1 MTFILSFIV
10 PGSIDG
16 VTGGAVT
23 MAETPLLGP
32 LLAPLLERIERL
44 EALDAIR
51 QLPAKYA
58 LALDMRDMDAM
69 VGLFPADVRV
79 GSSVSGGGASGR
91 AALRAYMDRTLRSP
105 FTGTSHHIGGHIIE
119 FDDATRAHGIVY
131 SKNEH
136 ETGDQWVIMQMMY
149 VDDYVRDG
157 GRWYFARRLPLYW
170 YATDLN
176 KPPLGDNKMRW
187 PGTEWSDGGF
197 HKLFPSFAEYW
208 ARTGDHGGPVP
219 EPAPAEQFLAT
230 MRRGAAAPKVKVR
243 AD

>member
-1 MTFILSFIV
+1 MTTLEAR
-10 PGSIDG
+10 ID
-16 VTGGAVT
+16 
-23 MAETPLLGP
+23 
-32 LLAPLLERIERL
+32 RL
-44 EALDAIR
+44 ESLDAIR

-69 VGLFPADVRV
+69 VSLFPADVRV
-79 GSSVSGGGASGR
+79 GKGASGR

-105 FTGTSHHIGGHIIE
+105 FTGTSHHIGGHVIE
-119 FDDATRAHGIVY
+119 FDDPDHAHGVVY

-136 ETGDQWVIMQMMY
+136 ETPVAGGADEWVIMQMMY
-149 VDDYVRDG
+149 VDDYIRQD

-176 KPPLGDNKMRW
+176 KPPVGDNKMRW
-187 PGTEWSDGGF
+187 PGTDPVEGNF
-197 HKLFPSFAEYW
+197 HKLFPSYAEFW
-208 ARTGDHGGPVP
+208 AREGDHGGPVA
-219 EPAPAEQFLAT
+219 EPAPLEGFLNA

>member
-1 MTFILSFIV
+1 MGRPS
-10 PGSIDG
+10 
-16 VTGGAVT
+16 
-23 MAETPLLGP
+23 
-32 LLAPLLERIERL
+32 LEQRIERL

-69 VGLFPADVRV
+69 VSLFPEDVRV
-79 GSSVSGGGASGR
+79 GKDAVGR

-119 FDDATRAHGIVY
+119 FDDPDHAHGVVY

-136 ETGDQWVIMQMMY
+136 ETPVAGGGDEWVIMQMMY
-149 VDDYVRDG
+149 VDDYVRAAGPDG
-157 GRWYFARRLPLYW
+157 PRWYFARRLPLYW

-176 KPPLGDNKMRW
+176 SPPVGPAKMRW
-187 PGTEWSDGGF
+187 PGTEAVEGNF
-197 HKLFPSFAEYW
+197 HKLFPSYEEFW
-208 ARTGDHGGPVP
+208 ARAGDAATPVP
-219 EPAPAEQFLAT
+219 EPARFEEFLIR
-230 MRRGAAAPKVKVR
+230 MRRGQSAPKVKVR